1 MNPNY
6 AARVKEEI
14 DKLLNARFIPP
25 AKQAMQLSPIVVVL
39 KKNGKIHIVAVFRA
53 YVVVKKTVQ
62 GWNWGT
68 KAWEPALHA
77 RARQVVHRG
86 ELGG

>member
-1 MNPNY
+1 MESELNDSRISLKFMVEIL
-6 AARVKEEI
+6 AASE
-14 DKLLNARFIPP
+14 
-25 AKQAMQLSPIVVVL
+25 SPIPV
-39 KKNGKIHIVAVFRA
+39 H
-53 YVVVKKTVQ
+53 VVVKKTVQ

-86 ELGG
+86 ELGT